1 MKYWN
6 GEGQYQDL
14 FEKHW
19 KSLVPKSGRA
29 DTAEGNALRAIAK
42 INYDVFNNGA
52 CNIVDQAE
60 EMDDDGDYYTEY
72 SINRWWEEYFD
83 DIEEFSGL
91 NADRLKRKIIETV
104 QYDKD
109 YGLSDLLDDYID
121 HIVLRV
127 DNQMERYALLLKM
140 PVTK

>member
-14 FEKHW
+14 FHKHW
-19 KSLVPKSGRA
+19 KSLVPESGRA
-29 DTAEGNALRAIAK
+29 DTAEGNAMRAIAK

-52 CNIVDQAE
+52 GNIVDQVE
-60 EMDDDGDYYTEY
+60 EMDDDGDYYTKY

-127 DNQMERYALLLKM
+127 DNQLIAK
-140 PVTK
+140 

>member
-6 GEGQYQDL
+6 GEGQHQDL
-14 FEKHW
+14 LDKHW

-42 INYDVFNNGA
+42 INYDVFNNGS

-60 EMDDDGDYYTEY
+60 EMDEDDEYYTEY

-91 NADRLKRKIIETV
+91 DADRLKRKIIETV

-121 HIVLRV
+121 HIVLKV
-127 DNQMERYALLLKM
+127 DNQLIAK
-140 PVTK
+140 

>member
-14 FEKHW
+14 FNKHF
-19 KSLVPKSGRA
+19 KSLVPESGRA
-29 DTAEGNALRAIAK
+29 DTAEGNALRAIAR
-42 INYDVFNNGA
+42 INHDVFNNGA
-52 CNIVDQAE
+52 GNIVRETE
-60 EMDDDGDYYTEY
+60 ETDDDGEYYTVYE
-72 SINRWWEEYFD
+72 IERWWEEYFD
-83 DIEEFSGL
+83 DIEDYSRL
-91 NADRLKRKIIETV
+91 DVDRLKRKIIEYV

-109 YGLSDLLDDYID
+109 YGLSDLIDDYID

-127 DNQMERYALLLKM
+127 DNEMERYALLLKM

>member
-14 FEKHW
+14 FDKYW
-19 KSLVPKSGRA
+19 KELVPESGRA
-29 DTAEGNALRAIAK
+29 DTDAGNALRAIAR
-42 INYDVFNNGA
+42 INHDVFNNGA
-52 CNIVDQAE
+52 GNIVNE
-60 EMDDDGDYYTEY
+60 SMEVDDDGEWYTLYEVE
-72 SINRWWEEYFD
+72 RWWDEFFEELCDYT
-83 DIEEFSGL
+83 GL
-91 NADRLKRKIIETV
+91 DVDRLKRKIIEYV

-109 YGLSDLLDDYID
+109 YGLSDLMDDYID

-127 DNQMERYALLLKM
+127 DNQ

>member
-6 GEGQYQDL
+6 GEGEYQDL
-14 FEKHW
+14 FHKHW
-19 KSLVPKSGRA
+19 KNLVPESGRA
-29 DTAEGNALRAIAK
+29 DTAEGNAMRAIAK
-42 INYDVFNNGA
+42 INYDIFNNGA
-52 CNIVDQAE
+52 GNIVDQVE
-60 EMDDDGDYYTEY
+60 EMDENEEYYTEY

-91 NADRLKRKIIETV
+91 NADRLKRKVMEYV

-109 YGLSDLLDDYID
+109 YGLSDLMDDYID

-127 DNQMERYALLLKM
+127 DNQL
-140 PVTK
+140 VTK